1 MCSIYGAFS
10 ATGVIDPVLVS
21 AIRDQAR
28 DRGRDGGRHERF
40 QLERQGQ
47 AVLGNWRATPTT
59 EAQAAPSQPYGWVV
73 HNGTIANDAE
83 LGNRPG
89 NVDSMVL
96 QHVLNR
102 DSLPKLVASLAQ
114 VQGSYALGL
123 VGHDRVYLAA
133 NYKPIY
139 LLAKGEAV
147 YFSSM
152 ERHLL
157 PLCGLGIRPQRLQPY
172 TALDL
177 LTGASL
183 PLPREQSRK
192 ALAICSAGLDSTTAA
207 YMLQD
212 QGYDVTLLHFTYGC
226 RAEGREVELVRHIG
240 ERMGAPVVVLLLDY
254 SQFAGQSPLLT
265 DQAIA
270 GGLQGAEFAHEWV
283 PARNLVMIA
292 HAVAYAEANGFGAV
306 ALGNNLEEG
315 GAYPD
320 NEEEFTT
327 LLSHAL
333 DFAVHDG
340 GQVQL
345 LAPVGQLMKHE
356 IVKAGLALGVPY
368 ELSWSCYRGGEAH
381 CGQCGPCYMRREAF
395 RRNGAPDPTTYEQ

>member
-1 MCSIYGAFS
+1 
-10 ATGVIDPVLVS
+10 
-21 AIRDQAR
+21 
-28 DRGRDGGRHERF
+28 
-40 QLERQGQ
+40 
-47 AVLGNWRATPTT
+47 
-59 EAQAAPSQPYGWVV
+59 
-73 HNGTIANDAE
+73 
-83 LGNRPG
+83 
-89 NVDSMVL
+89 MVL
-96 QHVLNR
+96 QYVLNR
-102 DSLPKLVASLAQ
+102 DSLTELVASLTRIK
-114 VQGSYALGL
+114 GSYALGL

-139 LLAKGEAV
+139 LLAKGEAI

-157 PLCGLGIRPQRLQPY
+157 PLCTIGIRPQRLDPY
-172 TALDL
+172 TAIDL
-177 LTGASL
+177 RTGQSL

-207 YMLQD
+207 YMLRD
-212 QGYDVTLLHFTYGC
+212 KGYKVTLLHFTYGC
-226 RAEGREVELVRHIG
+226 KAEGREVELVRRIG
-240 ERMGAPVVVLLLDY
+240 DHMGAPVVVLPLDY

-283 PARNLVMIA
+283 PARNLVMIS

-320 NEEEFTT
+320 NEEEFTNI
-327 LLSHAL
+327 LGQAL

-340 GQVQL
+340 GRVQL
-345 LAPVGQLMKHE
+345 LAPVGRLMKHE
-356 IVKAGLALGVPY
+356 IVRTGLDLGVPFQ
-368 ELSWSCYRGGEAH
+368 LTWSCYRGGTAH
-381 CGQCGPCYMRREAF
+381 CGECGPCYMRREAF
-395 RRNGAPDPTTYEQ
+395 RRNGSTDPTMSAT